1 MLMCERG
8 VPVAIGFGRCSKC
21 LPVSHLAS
29 FGRTI
34 YRGNMRNHIAI
45 ATLVLLFMPTI
56 TFGQQMSA
64 SAPNDI
70 SEVRGEL
77 NEALQ
82 LLQQTRKELQD
93 SQAQI
98 KALRSEVD
106 SIKASLPSGA
116 QPLATTAT
124 AVEQLTESQALTD
137 SRVEQLYQT
146 KVESGSKYRVSLSGM
161 VLFNAGLN
169 RGAVDNS
176 DVPMLATFRRPG
188 QTGGDINATMRQ
200 TFFNV
205 GVTGPELRG
214 ARTSADVQF
223 DFFGGFQNTRDGNV
237 LGIMRLRT
245 GHVQMEWDKGSI
257 SIEQDQPFISPL
269 TPTSLATMGTPA
281 LGYSGNLWT
290 WTPQIVAKRKF
301 AWSDRMDSTI
311 QIGVLDP
318 FVGQFTT
325 NDSYIRIPGP
335 GEQTRIPAI
344 AARHAF
350 TVDVAGRKFT
360 IGTSGLYNRQ
370 DYGFGRTVDGFAG
383 TVDWMLPITSKLE
396 LSGEFFRG
404 RAIGGMW
411 GAIGTSIAWAGSL
424 DNPATEVYGVNTIGG
439 WTQLKYRPAEKWE
452 VNTAFGIDNPYAH
465 DLMSF
470 SSSSVYQPT
479 RKNSTELLNIMHR
492 PRSNLVF
499 SLEYRHLN
507 TVNYFPK
514 RYTAENVNLGIG
526 VHF

>member
-1 MLMCERG
+1 
-8 VPVAIGFGRCSKC
+8 
-21 LPVSHLAS
+21 
-29 FGRTI
+29 
-34 YRGNMRNHIAI
+34 MRNHVAV
-45 ATLVLLFMPTI
+45 ATLVFLFLPTI
-56 TFGQQMSA
+56 TLGQQMSA
-64 SAPNDI
+64 NAPNEF
-70 SEVRGEL
+70 SEIRSQL
-77 NEALQ
+77 TEALQ
-82 LLQQTRKELQD
+82 LLQQTRKDLQD

-116 QPLATTAT
+116 QPQATTPP

-161 VLFNAGLN
+161 VLFNAGIN

-176 DVPMLATFRRPG
+176 DVPMLATFQKPG
-188 QTGGDINATMRQ
+188 QTGGDIHATMRQ
-200 TFFNV
+200 TMFNI
-205 GVTGPELRG
+205 GVTGPELHG

-245 GHVQMEWDKGSI
+245 GHIQMEWDKGSI
-257 SIEQDQPFISPL
+257 SLEQDQPFISPL

-301 AWSDRMDSTI
+301 KWSDRTESTI

-318 FVGQFTT
+318 FVGQFAPT
-325 NDSYIRIPGP
+325 DSYQRVPGP
-335 GEQTRIPAI
+335 GEQTRIPAF
-344 AARHAF
+344 ALRHALTF
-350 TVDVAGRKFT
+350 DVGGRKFT

-370 DYGFGRTVDGFAG
+370 DYGFGRTIDGFAG
-383 TVDWMLPITSKLE
+383 TLDWMLPLTSKFE

-424 DNPATEVYGVNTIGG
+424 DNPTTEVYGVNTIGG

-452 VNTAFGIDNPYAH
+452 VNAAFGIDNPFAS
-465 DLMSF
+465 DLRNF
-470 SSSSVYQPT
+470 NSSSVYQPT

-492 PRSNLVF
+492 PRSNLVL

-507 TVNYFPK
+507 TVNFFPK

>member
-1 MLMCERG
+1 
-8 VPVAIGFGRCSKC
+8 
-21 LPVSHLAS
+21 
-29 FGRTI
+29 
-34 YRGNMRNHIAI
+34 MRNHIAV
-45 ATLVLLFMPTI
+45 ATLVFLFLPTI
-56 TFGQQMSA
+56 TSGQQMSA
-64 SAPNDI
+64 NSPNDLG
-70 SEVRGEL
+70 EVRSEL

-82 LLQQTRKELQD
+82 LLQQTRKELRD
-93 SQAQI
+93 SQAEI

-106 SIKASLPSGA
+106 SIKAALPSGTQA
-116 QPLATTAT
+116 AATTSP
-124 AVEQLTESQALTD
+124 AVDQVTESQALTE

-176 DVPMLATFRRPG
+176 DVPMLATSVKPG
-188 QTGGDINATMRQ
+188 QTGGDIQATMRQ
-200 TFFNV
+200 TFFSI
-205 GVTGPELRG
+205 GVTGPNLRG

-223 DFFGGFQNTRDGNV
+223 DFFGGFQNTRDGSV

-257 SIEQDQPFISPL
+257 VLEQDQPFISPL
-269 TPTSLATMGTPA
+269 SPTSLATLGSPA

-290 WTPQIVAKRKF
+290 WTPQIVAERRFK
-301 AWSDRMDSTI
+301 WSERANSTI
-311 QIGVLDP
+311 QFGVLDP
-318 FVGQFTT
+318 FVGQFTPT
-325 NDSYIRIPGP
+325 DSYLRVPGP
-335 GEQTRIPAI
+335 GELTRIPAV
-344 AARHAF
+344 ALRQAF
-350 TVDVAGRKFT
+350 TIDMAGRKFT

-383 TVDWMLPITSKLE
+383 TVDWMLPFSSKLE

-404 RAIGGMW
+404 RAIGGLW
-411 GAIGTSIAWAGSL
+411 GAIGTSVSWAGSL
-424 DNPATEVYGVNTIGG
+424 DNPTTEVYGVNAIGG
-439 WTQLKYRPAEKWE
+439 WAQLKYRPAEKWE
-452 VNTAFGIDNPYAH
+452 VNTAFGIDNPFAR
-465 DLMSF
+465 DLMNFNSL
-470 SSSSVYQPT
+470 SAYQPI
-479 RKNSTELLNIMHR
+479 RKNSTGFVNIMHR

-507 TVNYFPK
+507 TVNFTQK